1 MHQFE
6 VSISKKSLLTAFKPS
21 PRIAEKSVR
30 YHPILKTI
38 SPDPHFN
45 WEGVFFPP
53 KREVYKTVAA
63 VQKNGG
69 HRIVPISMDL
79 VSKLGARV
87 LRNRQLCLG
96 GKALQGIFLP
106 KNLMLQ
112 HSLIKRFLVWFS
124 PCIKV
129 KRMRY
134 TINKYCFDRREYE
147 FLRMYSVSLGYP
159 PYLVQRDWYLRYWI
173 FLIFRI
179 TNMRF
184 NGKRL
189 KLKAQSLNSAWFLAG
204 TRYVITE

>member
-6 VSISKKSLLTAFKPS
+6 VSISKKSLLTDFEPS

-45 WEGVFFPP
+45 WESVFFPP
-53 KREVYKTVAA
+53 QGDVFKTVAA

-79 VSKLGARV
+79 VSKLGVRV

-112 HSLIKRFLVWFS
+112 HSLMKRFLVWYS
-124 PCIKV
+124 PCIEAKP
-129 KRMRY
+129 KLY
-134 TINKYCFDRREYE
+134 TINEYCFDRREHE
-147 FLRMYSVSLGYP
+147 FLRMYLRSLQYP
-159 PYLVQRDWYLRYWI
+159 YYLSQRYWVSH
-173 FLIFRI
+173 
-179 TNMRF
+179 M
-184 NGKRL
+184 
-189 KLKAQSLNSAWFLAG
+189 
-204 TRYVITE
+204 